1 MKTHVLATI
10 AGLVVMF
17 PIDALWILVVAK
29 SFYARQIGHL
39 FAASPNL
46 VPAAVFYLLYAA
58 MLAVLV
64 VAPAVAGQWSLGK
77 VYLYGMALGLA
88 AYGAYD
94 LTNHATLR
102 DWPLV
107 VTVVDMA
114 WGAFVTGVAAAA
126 ATFITR
132 HFV

>member
-10 AGLVVMF
+10 AGLVVML

-107 VTVVDMA
+107 MTVVDMA

-126 ATFITR
+126 ATFITKY
-132 HFV
+132 FV